1 MKTLNISQEEWHIVQ
16 SILKQHIPQRTVWA
30 FGSRVNGHAKPY
42 SDLDLV
48 ILGDEPLSLAEHAA
62 LTDGFSESDLPFK
75 VDLVDWNLI
84 GEEFQQIIKQDYYVI
99 QAA

>member
-1 MKTLNISQEEWHIVQ
+1 MKTLNISQEECLIVQ

-48 ILGDEPLSLAEHAA
+48 ILGDEPLSLAEHAD
-62 LTDGFSESDLPFK
+62 LLDDFSQSDLPFK

-84 GEEFQQIIKQDYYVI
+84 SEEFQQIIKQDYYVI

>member
-42 SDLDLV
+42 SDLDLA

-62 LTDGFSESDLPFK
+62 LTDDFSESNLPWK
-75 VDLVDWNLI
+75 VDLVDWCLI
-84 GEEFQQIIKQDYYVI
+84 GDEFREIIKQGYFVI

>member
-48 ILGDEPLSLAEHAA
+48 ILGDEPLLLAEHAD
-62 LTDGFSESDLPFK
+62 LLDDFSQSDLPFK
-75 VDLVDWNLI
+75 VDLVDWCLVSD
-84 GEEFQQIIKQDYYVI
+84 EFRAIIEQGYTVI
-99 QAA
+99 QKM

>member
-1 MKTLNISQEEWHIVQ
+1 MKTLNISQEEWQIVQ

-42 SDLDLV
+42 SDLDLA

-62 LTDGFSESDLPFK
+62 LTDDFSESNLPWK

-84 GEEFQQIIKQDYYVI
+84 GKEFQEIIKHAYCVL
-99 QAA
+99 QAT

>member
-42 SDLDLV
+42 SDLDLA

-62 LTDGFSESDLPFK
+62 LTDDFSESNLPWK

-84 GEEFQQIIKQDYYVI
+84 GKEFQEIIKHAYCVL
-99 QAA
+99 QAT